1 MKDLPFKIVI
11 FGVRRGP
18 LRGHVGAMLGS
29 SWHLQ
34 GILTSLLII
43 LATKVDIRGGDS
55 LFGGGQR
62 GPGGPWGGGFRGREY
77 GSMDWKPIISH
88 ANGPKARRI
97 SIGFGFDSY
106 RFVLIRFENLK

>member
-1 MKDLPFKIVI
+1 MHI

-43 LATKVDIRGGDS
+43 LATKVDIRGGKS
-55 LFGGGQR
+55 LFGGGHR

-77 GSMDWKPIISH
+77 GSTGRKPQDLTRQWAKGP
-88 ANGPKARRI
+88 ANFCSSFKLELYGAIWDPI
-97 SIGFGFDSY
+97 
-106 RFVLIRFENLK
+106 